1 MVDTATT
8 AVQAAQVAGSMA
20 AHDMSMLGL
29 FLQADF
35 VVKGVMISLLLA
47 SVWCWAIIIEKLLVL
62 KSQYINANKF
72 QEKFWS
78 SNDLDQFF
86 DQVHRKR
93 PHPLHRVWIAGI
105 EEWNLSKKSPPRD
118 ADEKRSLLDRVGK
131 AMMVA
136 RNRELDGLERGLGF
150 LATSGAIAP
159 FIGLFGTVWGIMNS
173 FKSIAAEKSTNLAVV
188 APGIAEALFAT
199 AVGLFVAIPAVIA
212 YNRISADI
220 NRFSGMMEDF
230 STEFS
235 TLLSRQLDKIKS

>member
-1 MVDTATT
+1 M
-8 AVQAAQVAGSMA
+8 AGSVA

-29 FLQADF
+29 FLMADF
-35 VVKGVMISLLLA
+35 VVKSVMILLLLA

-62 KSQYINANKF
+62 KSNYFTAQKF

-86 DQVHRKR
+86 EQVHRKR
-93 PHPLHRVWIAGI
+93 PNPIHRVWIAGI

-118 ADEKRSLLDRVGK
+118 ANEKHSLLDRVSK

-136 RNRELDGLERGLGF
+136 RNRESDTIERGLGF
-150 LATSGAIAP
+150 LATCGATAP

-212 YNRISADI
+212 YNRISSDI
-220 NRFSGMMEDF
+220 GRFNGVMEDF

-235 TLLSRQLDKIKS
+235 NLLSRQLDKIKG